1 MLEEAVNKQ
10 EYCWRSQVLGRLL
23 VRQQLP
29 LLLEKSAQSVSQC
42 TRMQGVL
49 LLLEE
54 GVNAGAQCWCWSIS
68 LL

>member
-1 MLEEAVNKQ
+1 MRQLTTKKIAGGVKS
-10 EYCWRSQVLGRLL
+10 WGDLRL

-42 TRMQGVL
+42 TMQGVL

-54 GVNAGAQCWCWSIS
+54 GVNAGAQCWCWNIS